1 MSTQITTAFVNQ
13 FSANVQMLSQ
23 QMGSLLRNA
32 VDVESVN
39 GEKAFFDQVGS
50 SAAVKKTSRH
60 ADTPLV
66 ETPHTRRM
74 VTMSDYEWADLIDE
88 QDKVRLLI
96 DPTSTYGRAAA
107 AAMGRA
113 MDDEIIAAALG
124 TAKTGKDGGTDTA
137 LPAGQ
142 KIAHGSAGLT
152 IAKLLSAKEIL
163 DANSVDPSI
172 TRHIVVSPK
181 QISDLLNNTTVTS
194 SDFNTVKALAQ
205 GELSSFVG
213 FNFIVSNRLTT
224 DTNSDR
230 QVIAF
235 ASDGI
240 KVGMGKE
247 PMAKIDERA
256 DKSYATQVYYCQTL
270 GATRME
276 EAKVV
281 EIACNEQE
289 TYKWLLFIPHKELIH
304 ELHQLR

>member
-32 VDVESVN
+32 VDTESVN
-39 GEKAFFDQVGS
+39 GEKAFFDQVGQA
-50 SAAVKKTSRH
+50 AAVLRTSRH

-74 VTMSDYEWADLIDE
+74 VTMSDYEYADLIDDS
-88 QDKVRLLI
+88 DKVRLLV
-96 DPTSTYGRAAA
+96 DPTSTYSRAAA

-113 MDDEIIAAALG
+113 MDDVIITAALG
-124 TAKTGKDGGTDTA
+124 TANTGKDGSTSTA

-152 IAKLLSAKEIL
+152 IAKLVSAKELL
-163 DANSVDPSI
+163 DAASVDPSI
-172 TRHIVVSPK
+172 PRHIIVSPK

-205 GELSSFVG
+205 GEINSFVG
-213 FNFIVSNRLTT
+213 FNFIVSNRLNT
-224 DTNSDR
+224 DSNSDR

-235 ASDGI
+235 AQDGI
-240 KVGMGKE
+240 KLAVGKE
-247 PMAKIDERA
+247 PAARIDERA
-256 DKSYATQVYYCQTL
+256 DKSYSTQVYYCQTI

-276 EAKVV
+276 EEKVV
-281 EIACNEQE
+281 EIACNE
-289 TYKWLLFIPHKELIH
+289 
-304 ELHQLR
+304 

>member
-32 VDVESVN
+32 VDTESVN
-39 GEKAFFDQVGS
+39 GEKAFFDQVGQA
-50 SAAVKKTSRH
+50 AAVLRTSRH

-74 VTMSDYEWADLIDE
+74 VTMSDYEYADLIDDS
-88 QDKVRLLI
+88 DKVRLLV
-96 DPTSTYGRAAA
+96 DPTSTYSRAAA

-113 MDDEIIAAALG
+113 MDDIIITAALG
-124 TAKTGKDGGTDTA
+124 TSQTGKDGSTSTA

-152 IAKLLSAKEIL
+152 IAKLVSAKELL
-163 DANSVDPSI
+163 DAASVDPSI
-172 TRHIVVSPK
+172 PRHIVVSPK

-205 GELSSFVG
+205 GEINSFVG
-213 FNFIVSNRLTT
+213 FNFIVSNRLNT
-224 DTNSDR
+224 DSNSDR

-235 ASDGI
+235 AQDGM
-240 KVGMGKE
+240 KLAVGKE
-247 PMAKIDERA
+247 PAARIDERA
-256 DKSYATQVYYCQTL
+256 DKSYSTQVYYCQTI

-276 EAKVV
+276 EEKVV
-281 EIACNEQE
+281 EIACNE
-289 TYKWLLFIPHKELIH
+289 
-304 ELHQLR
+304 

>member
-1 MSTQITTAFVNQ
+1 MSTQITTAFVQQ
-13 FSANVQMLSQ
+13 FSANIQMLSQ
-23 QMGSLLRNA
+23 QMGSLLRDA

-39 GEKAFFDQVGS
+39 GEKAFFDQVGAA
-50 SAAVKKTSRH
+50 SAVLRTSRH

-66 ETPHTRRM
+66 DTPHSRRM
-74 VTMSDYEWADLIDE
+74 VTMSDYEYADLIDD
-88 QDKVRLLI
+88 QDKVRLLV
-96 DPTSTYGRAAA
+96 DPTSTYSRAAA

-113 MDDEIIAAALG
+113 MDDVIITAALG
-124 TAKTGKDGGTDTA
+124 TANTGKDGSTSTA
-137 LPAGQ
+137 LPSGQ

-205 GELSSFVG
+205 GELNTFVG
-213 FNFIVSNRLTT
+213 FNFIVSNRLNT
-224 DTNSDR
+224 DSNSDR

-240 KVGMGKE
+240 KLAVGKE
-247 PMAKIDERA
+247 PSARIDERA
-256 DKSYATQVYYCQTL
+256 DKSYATQVYYCQSV

-276 EAKVV
+276 EEKVV
-281 EIACNEQE
+281 EIACNE
-289 TYKWLLFIPHKELIH
+289 
-304 ELHQLR
+304 